1 MTPLAQTRSAVPR
14 GCPANQGPDRR
25 TGQCP
30 SNRWR
35 RANDRRNKV
44 HDGVSN
50 LRCDGIQKL
59 TTSFAREYG
68 TVVVED
74 LAVAGMLKNRRLA
87 RVVSDAG
94 FGEIRRQLTYKT
106 PWNGGHLEIADR
118 WFPSFKTCSGCQ
130 AVKTKLPLRMRP
142 FNSETCGLVLDP
154 LLPHP
159 TSPRW

>member
-50 LRCDGIQKL
+50 LRCDGIHKL
-59 TTSFAREYG
+59 TTSLAREYG

-74 LAVAGMLKNRRLA
+74 LAVAGMLKN
-87 RVVSDAG
+87 AG
-94 FGEIRRQLTYKT
+94 WPVWSRMPG
-106 PWNGGHLEIADR
+106 
-118 WFPSFKTCSGCQ
+118 SGRS
-130 AVKTKLPLRMRP
+130 AA
-142 FNSETCGLVLDP
+142 S
-154 LLPHP
+154 
-159 TSPRW
+159 